1 MLIAKNISYKYNN
14 NEVLNNINLDFVN
27 GKMYAI
33 IGKSGSGKTTLLS
46 LLAGISTTQKGEI
59 LYDARIINKGNLQ
72 AYRRKNGIVFQA
84 YNLINYLTPLQNVK
98 IALEITN
105 TSGDHNRIATEYLK
119 KVGLDSTQ
127 MKRKCT
133 ELSGGQQ
140 QRVAIAR
147 AIACQSD
154 IIFADEPTGNLD
166 SETGKSIIKLL
177 FSLARKDNK
186 CVICVTHDNLLEDYA
201 DEVIHISDGK
211 IIK

>member
-1 MLIAKNISYKYNN
+1 MLIAKNLSYKYQAT
-14 NEVLNNINLDFVN
+14 EVLSNINLSFES

-46 LLAGISTTQKGEI
+46 LLSGINATQQGTVILDDKTIKGGQ
-59 LYDARIINKGNLQ
+59 LR
-72 AYRRKNGIVFQA
+72 AYRRNNSIVFQA

-98 IALEITN
+98 LALEITGN
-105 TSGDHNRIATEYLK
+105 KGNHTQIAKDYLQ
-119 KVGLDSTQ
+119 KVGLNDVQ

-147 AIACQSD
+147 AIACQSK
-154 IIFADEPTGNLD
+154 IVFADEPTGNLD
-166 SETGKSIIKLL
+166 SATGEAIIQLL
-177 FSLARKDNK
+177 KNLAKEENK
-186 CVICVTHDNLLEDYA
+186 CVICVTHDAQLENYA

-211 IIK
+211 IT